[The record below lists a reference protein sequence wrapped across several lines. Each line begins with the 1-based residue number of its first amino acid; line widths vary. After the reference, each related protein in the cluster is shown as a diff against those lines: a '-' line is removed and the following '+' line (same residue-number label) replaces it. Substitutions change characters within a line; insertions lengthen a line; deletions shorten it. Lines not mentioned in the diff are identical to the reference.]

1 MKLLKLICII
11 FIFAG
16 CASTETKK
24 ASSSSITPKL
34 NLPSYKIKELSNGL
48 EVLLIKDTKL
58 PLIQLSLLIP
68 AGNTNDLEAKQ
79 GVAYMTGKLLKMGT
93 KKRNATQISE
103 SFEQKGSS
111 FSVSVSSDYVIAQ
124 ASALSKFK
132 TELFNDFTEVITEPK
147 FSWAEYNRL
156 KKKITAQNKK
166 SLDDAS
172 HLASSAMSKIL
183 YPGHPYGFNTTG
195 SVKSLKKVGRND
207 ILKFYKDHYRPNG
220 STIAIVGDFT
230 NAEVEDFLKK
240 LVESWPKNTNAKPEL
255 KIADINDSKGII
267 HLVHKPEVKQS
278 QIRMGHMG
286 IARNNKDFIAL
297 RVANAILGQGFSS
310 RLLTEVRVK
319 KGLTYTVRSSF
330 NASKYK
336 GPFLIN
342 TFTRHDKV
350 KETINTIYDTVK
362 LYLKDGITDGE
373 LQVAKQYLKGTFPR
387 ALETS
392 TSVAYNIMLLKYLGV
407 PLDYLKNYMS
417 DVDKV
422 TKEDIKRVANE
433 YIHPEN
439 LQVIVLS
446 DKSKVESQLKEV
458 GEVKHYSHKDFN

>member
-1 MKLLKLICII
+1 MKLLKLICITLI
-11 FIFAG
+11 FVG
-16 CASTETKK
+16 CASSNDK
-24 ASSSSITPKL
+24 ATSTSSTPKL
-34 NLPSYKIKELSNGL
+34 NLPSYDLKELSNGL

-58 PLIQLSLLIP
+58 PLIQLSLLVP
-68 AGNTNDLEAKQ
+68 AGTTNDSEKKQ
-79 GVAYMTGKLLKMGT
+79 GLAYMTGKLLKMGS
-93 KKRNATQISE
+93 KKRSANQISE

-132 TELFNDFTEVITEPK
+132 NELFHDFTEVITEPK
-147 FSWAEYNRL
+147 FSWSEYNRL

-166 SLDDAS
+166 VLDDAS
-172 HLASSAMSKIL
+172 HLASAGISKVL
-183 YPGHPYGFNTTG
+183 YPNHPYGFNSTG
-195 SVKSLKKVGRND
+195 TPKTLRSISRND
-207 ILKFYKDHYRPNG
+207 ILKFYKDYYRPNG
-220 STIAIVGDFT
+220 STIAIVGDFDQS
-230 NAEVEDFLKK
+230 EVDVFLEK
-240 LVESWPKNTNAKPEL
+240 LVKSWPKNMTDKPEV
-255 KIADINDSKGII
+255 KITDAIDSKSMV
-267 HLVHKPEVKQS
+267 HLIHKPEAKQS

-286 IARNNKDFIAL
+286 ISRNNKDFIAL

-350 KETINTIYDTVK
+350 KETVNTISDTVK
-362 LYLKDGITDGE
+362 LYLKDGITDSE

-422 TKEDIKRVANE
+422 TKEEVKRVANK
-433 YIHPEN
+433 YIHPDK
-439 LQVIVLS
+439 LQIVVLS